1 MLVELIYHFFKTQ
14 MTMKKSLFFGMMLSA
29 FCFVTHAKAS
39 EKEILKPAVRESL
52 IDSLD
57 FKDYYGSYKMA
68 DNPFTQKMK
77 IYFKA
82 GELFGQASDYPET
95 KLMRKKDDEFEE
107 SNFGAQ
113 IIFVRT
119 SGVISGIKVLV
130 QGQEL
135 IGIKE

>member
-1 MLVELIYHFFKTQ
+1 MS
-14 MTMKKSLFFGMMLSA
+14 MKKCLLLGVMLSA
-29 FCFVTHAKAS
+29 FCFIAQAKTS
-39 EKEILKPAVRESL
+39 EKEGLKLQVHESQV
-52 IDSLD
+52 DSLD

-68 DNPFTQKMK
+68 DNPYVQKMK
-77 IYFKA
+77 VYFKA

-95 KLMRKKDDEFEE
+95 KLIRKKEDEFEE

-119 SGVISGIKVLV
+119 DGLISGVKVIV

-135 IGIKE
+135 IGTKE